1 MTTNTQRKINLKQ
14 KKITFLFIR
23 PAGVVDPPNVYN
35 LVVEIPRWT
44 NAKMEMNMKEKLN
57 PIRQVGT
64 SQSSDL
70 DAEVAG
76 AGDKE

>member
-1 MTTNTQRKINLKQ
+1 M
-14 KKITFLFIR
+14 FLFTR

-57 PIRQVGT
+57 PIRQVGIPQKFRFT
-64 SQSSDL
+64 C
-70 DAEVAG
+70 AVAG
-76 AGDKE
+76 VADKESTLNPPFV